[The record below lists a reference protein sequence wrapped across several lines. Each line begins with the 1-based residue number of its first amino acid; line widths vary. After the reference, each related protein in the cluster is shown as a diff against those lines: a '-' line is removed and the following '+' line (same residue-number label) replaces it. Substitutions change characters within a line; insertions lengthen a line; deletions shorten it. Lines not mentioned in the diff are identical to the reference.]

1 MRSSLILALAVAGIT
16 LPAAAQTPAPSPGT
30 SSPTGSSNPAVGG
43 TGNAPAS
50 TTTGTVNLVPASA
63 LEKGANSFTEGQA
76 KSRFEAAGI
85 TNVAALA
92 KDGDGIWRATGSR
105 AGKSVK
111 LGLDYKGNIS
121 AE

>member
-1 MRSSLILALAVAGIT
+1 MPCRRWASHNMRRKVHALVSHLGSCRRGHCPSGSGPDPRPFSRNQLAD
-16 LPAAAQTPAPSPGT
+16 
-30 SSPTGSSNPAVGG
+30 
-43 TGNAPAS
+43 
-50 TTTGTVNLVPASA
+50 GTVNLVPASA

-76 KSRFEAAGI
+76 KSRFEEAGI